1 MPESIIG
8 FAAVVLALG
17 FPISIVWAWAWQRG
31 RKLRTEERLAAIA
44 RGLNVPFEA
53 DLAHPAASRRAGILL
68 LSAAIGYVLTF
79 AMLSRWEP
87 DAMEAATLGFIPF
100 AIGAGFFVDAYMIRR
115 DLRTS
120 Q

>member
-1 MPESIIG
+1 MPDNIIG

-68 LSAAIGYVLTF
+68 ISAAIGYVLTF

-87 DAMEAATLGFIPF
+87 DAMEAARLGV
-100 AIGAGFFVDAYMIRR
+100 GAVAMGVGVGVVAGRVRR

-120 Q
+120 E

>member
-1 MPESIIG
+1 MPDNIIG

-31 RKLRTEERLAAIA
+31 RKFRTEERLAAIA
-44 RGLNVPFEA
+44 RGMNVPFEA
-53 DLAHPAASRRAGILL
+53 DLAHPLVSRRAGILL
-68 LSAAIGYVLTF
+68 VSAAIGYVVTF

-87 DAMEAATLGFIPF
+87 DAMEAATLGFVPF
-100 AIGAGFFVDAYMIRR
+100 AIGVGFFVDAYMIRR

-120 Q
+120 E